1 MISGNGKGQCRG
13 WMKASERRT
22 RGEAFFLKTLVVQG
36 IWRRTSLV
44 IRAIIVTGVFTRR
57 ILGRRREGKRWELN
71 RILQHER
78 LAGSTVWALFSL
90 RRDGGGYLS
99 GSDETCLES
108 ELFRTAIHAAG
119 AKSPPTRT
127 QRGRERRPV
136 DVG

>member
-1 MISGNGKGQCRG
+1 MMISGNGKGKCRG

-22 RGEAFFLKTLVVQG
+22 REAFFLKTLVVQR

-44 IRAIIVTGVFTRR
+44 IRAIIVTGVFAGN
-57 ILGRRREGKRWELN
+57 ILARRREGKRWELN

-90 RRDGGGYLS
+90 RQDGDGYLS